1 MRGVYVCGNDQD
13 WQHDKEI
20 SFDELSLRLGGPVRE
35 DSRLRTRLRIAVLES
50 QQGKVLLKMICN
62 ESVLHELSLFRM
74 LCMYVYARIYIV
86 LECRSFRGRTF
97 LEYTQCVCQCP
108 SYSPPPP

>member
-1 MRGVYVCGNDQD
+1 MYCMRGVYVCGNDQD

-62 ESVLHELSLFRM
+62 ESSTSSAYFV
-74 LCMYVYARIYIV
+74 CM
-86 LECRSFRGRTF
+86 
-97 LEYTQCVCQCP
+97 CVCKLYICVWGWQ
-108 SYSPPPP
+108 